1 MGDQRVKKVV
11 IAGGGTAGWVVA
23 AALSSQLGSLLD
35 IVLIESD
42 QIGTVGV
49 GEATIPTQCTFH
61 RYIGL
66 DEREFMRA
74 TEASFKLG
82 INFENWGALGTDY
95 FHAFGSIGQS
105 SWVGSFESVWRAAQA
120 AGDAAEL
127 DDYCLELRAALA
139 GKFAHRTTPELNYAY
154 HLDAGLYAKMLR
166 GLSETRGVKRVEG
179 KICDVSQDPITGRL
193 SALSLEDGQRI
204 EGDLFLDC
212 TGFRGVLINGT
223 LGGEFEEWSHWL
235 PMNSAWAV
243 QTKSTEPPR
252 PYTRAIAREAGWQWR
267 IPLQHRTGN
276 GLVYCD
282 DYLDRQSAL
291 DTLMPNI
298 GKETITEPR
307 HIKFSTG
314 RRKSPW
320 IKNCLAVGLSSGF
333 LEPLESTSIHL
344 IQLAAIR
351 LIQFFPFDGNYDAV
365 ASQYNRYTNEEVDS
379 IRDFLILHYKITDR
393 EDTAFWRDRQAM
405 DIPDSLQHRLDLY
418 RETGLLYQD
427 GSDLFRTDSWI
438 QVMHGQGLKSDAYHR
453 FGHLMKNENL
463 AAAMREMRG
472 KIKRAVDQM
481 PSHADYLNRY
491 CATSPE

>member
-1 MGDQRVKKVV
+1 MSHQRVKKVV

-23 AALSSQLGSLLD
+23 AALSSQLGSLLE

-82 INFENWGALGTDY
+82 IKFEDWGALGSDY

-105 SWVGSFESVWRAAQA
+105 SWVGSFESIWKAAQA
-120 AGDAAEL
+120 TGDAAGL
-127 DDYCLELRAALA
+127 DDYCLELKAALA
-139 GKFAHRTTPELNYAY
+139 GKFAHETTPSLNYAY

-166 GLSETRGVKRVEG
+166 GFSEAKGVTRIEG
-179 KICDVSQDPITGRL
+179 KICDVSQDPQSGFLT
-193 SALSLEDGQRI
+193 AVSLEDGQTI
-204 EGDLFLDC
+204 HGDIFIDC
-212 TGFRGVLINGT
+212 TGFRGVLINGA
-223 LGGEFEEWSHWL
+223 LGGEFEDWGDWL

-243 QTKSTEPPR
+243 QTKSTEPPV
-252 PYTRAIAREAGWQWR
+252 PYTRAIARDAGWQWQ

-282 DYLDRQSAL
+282 DYLERDHAL
-291 DTLMPNI
+291 DLLLPNI
-298 GKETITEPR
+298 GKEKITEPR
-307 HIKFSTG
+307 HIKFATG
-314 RRKSPW
+314 RRKKPW
-320 IKNCLAVGLSSGF
+320 IKNCLAIGLSSGF

-351 LIQFFPFDGNYDAV
+351 LVQFFPFDGISDAI
-365 ASQYNRYTNEEVDS
+365 AALYNRYTNEEVES
-379 IRDFLILHYKITDR
+379 IRDFLILHYKVTDR
-393 EDTAFWRDRQAM
+393 QDTAFWRDRKSMA
-405 DIPDSLQHRLDLY
+405 IPDSLQHRLDLY
-418 RETGLLYQD
+418 RESGILYQD

-438 QVMHGQGLKSDAYHR
+438 QVMHGQGLRSEAYHR
-453 FGHLMKNENL
+453 FGHMMKSDNL
-463 AAAMREMRG
+463 AFAMREMRT
-472 KIKRAVDQM
+472 KIERTVEQM
-481 PSHADYLNRY
+481 PSHSDYLYRF
-491 CATSPE
+491 CSGSTE

>member
-1 MGDQRVKKVV
+1 MSDQRVKKVV

-23 AALSSQLGSLLD
+23 AALSSQLGSLLE

-82 INFENWGALGTDY
+82 IKFEDWGALGTDY

-105 SWVGSFESVWRAAQA
+105 SWVGSFESIWKAAQA
-120 AGDAAEL
+120 AGETARL
-127 DDYCLELRAALA
+127 DDYCLELKAALA
-139 GKFAHRTTPELNYAY
+139 GKFAHGTTPALNYAY

-166 GLSETRGVKRVEG
+166 GFSEAKGVTRIEG
-179 KICDVSQDPITGRL
+179 KICDVSQDPQTGFL
-193 SALSLEDGQRI
+193 TALSLEDGQTI
-204 EGDLFLDC
+204 DGDMFVDC
-212 TGFRGVLINGT
+212 TGFRGVLINDA
-223 LGGEFEEWSHWL
+223 LGGEFEDWSDWL

-243 QTKSTEPPR
+243 QTKSTEPPI
-252 PYTRAIAREAGWQWR
+252 PYTRAIARDAGWQWQ

-282 DYLDRQSAL
+282 NYLERDQAL
-291 DTLMPNI
+291 DMLLPNI
-298 GKETITEPR
+298 GKENITEPR
-307 HIKFSTG
+307 HIKFTTG
-314 RRKSPW
+314 RRKTPW
-320 IKNCLAVGLSSGF
+320 IQNCLAVGLSSGF

-351 LIQFFPFDGNYDAV
+351 LVQFFPFDGISDAV
-365 ASQYNRYTNEEVDS
+365 AAQYNRYTNEEVES
-379 IRDFLILHYKITDR
+379 IRDFLILHYKVTER
-393 EDTAFWRDRQAM
+393 EDTAFWRDRKSMA
-405 DIPDSLQHRLDLY
+405 IPDSLQHRLDLY
-418 RETGLLYQD
+418 RESGILCQD

-453 FGHLMKNENL
+453 FGHMMKTDNL
-463 AAAMREMRG
+463 ASAMGEMRTT
-472 KIKRAVDQM
+472 IERTVENM
-481 PSHADYLNRY
+481 PGHSDYLNRF
-491 CATSPE
+491 CSGSTE